1 MICWTGAPI
10 HWSPQMFR
18 TDDEQTW
25 QLGWSGRPQST
36 QPSGIW
42 AATEAASR
50 RTKMS
55 RFIVEENK
63 SYSDRSVISSP
74 GWDSGCLFL
83 LVTLYVK
90 YKSEI
95 KITQFWR
102 MNSKDFK
109 CWLGSQLLKT
119 SIKSYSSKESVFFNL
134 LYTTLHQHSPKA
146 NKFDFSDLEHT
157 QFLV

>member
-1 MICWTGAPI
+1 MSVSGPDGWDGQEYSLEIKNWGSNILEPPNVPD
-10 HWSPQMFR
+10 WEN
-18 TDDEQTW
+18 EQTW

-42 AATEAASR
+42 AATKAASR

-55 RFIVEENK
+55 RLIFEENK

-119 SIKSYSSKESVFFNL
+119 SIKSYSSKERL
-134 LYTTLHQHSPKA
+134 GP
-146 NKFDFSDLEHT
+146 LE
-157 QFLV
+157 LVLEL